1 MKKLLS
7 FVLVAVMLFS
17 AMTVF
22 SSAAADKGTLVF
34 EENFDDA
41 TKVNG
46 WKNSIL
52 GNSGLLSKFTVEGG
66 KLLLREELI

>member
-17 AMTVF
+17 AMSVF
-22 SSAAADKGTLVF
+22 SSAAADYGTLVF

-41 TKVNG
+41 TKAATYLAAAVG
-46 WKNSIL
+46 RS
-52 GNSGLLSKFTVEGG
+52 
-66 KLLLREELI
+66 LIRLFNDIEKTTNK